1 MTDFTE
7 VGDQLGEEEFYVI
20 DSDTEV
26 TRETA
31 TTGELSSRYSFGF
44 VAKRH
49 LSFYVLRIFVPL
61 ALILLVSWFTF
72 FLRDYTKRIEATSAN
87 LLVFVAFNFTIGSE
101 LPRLGYLTFMDTI
114 LVAAFAF
121 SVFVVVF
128 NVILKWLE
136 LTDRR
141 DRADHID
148 RFMIWLYPLGYVVA
162 FSGMVLLF
170 FVFQPD
176 IIYG

>member
-1 MTDFTE
+1 

-20 DSDTEV
+20 GSDTQV
-26 TRETA
+26 TSETA
-31 TTGELSSRYSFGF
+31 TTGNVTSRYSFGF

-49 LSFYVLRIFVPL
+49 LAFYILRIFVPL
-61 ALILLVSWFTF
+61 GLILVVSWFTF

-87 LLVFVAFNFTIGSE
+87 LLVFVAFNFTIGGE
-101 LPRLGYLTFMDTI
+101 LPRLGYLTFMDAI

-128 NVILKWLE
+128 NVFLKWLE
-136 LTDRR
+136 LTDRG
-141 DRADHID
+141 DRAARID

-162 FSGMVLLF
+162 FSSMVLLF
-170 FVFQPD
+170 FVIQPP
-176 IIYG
+176 ILNV